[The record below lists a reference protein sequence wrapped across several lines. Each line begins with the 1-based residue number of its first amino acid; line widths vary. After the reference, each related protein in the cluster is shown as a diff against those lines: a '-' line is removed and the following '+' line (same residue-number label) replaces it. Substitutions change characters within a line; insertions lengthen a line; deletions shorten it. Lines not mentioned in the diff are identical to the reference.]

1 MPEVS
6 ASREAAQFTGGHQP
20 SSPQLANRSTAP
32 GAVFARLSQTAA
44 NGLFAGAQSGSSQL
58 PPSSDY
64 PPSSKPLYP
73 TDRREYFDRATQY
86 AGAPSYKRTVP
97 GLRAPS
103 SPPGQPGP
111 ARSQATT
118 PQTTPSTK
126 PQNPAESFVVLTQ
139 SQVFAPPPS
148 ISRQSSTL
156 QLQQDRAEEEQEN
169 DQNALSLQ
177 VRRSEHLFEILSART
192 DIDYPMCDE
201 CSELLVE
208 GYSKR
213 LVNATRERDA
223 FVDFLKKVKEEVPTA
238 AEQEAQEKELR
249 TLEAEEEAALKE
261 LMGLEKERA
270 KVEEEIRRLEE
281 ESRELDLEEEEFW
294 RDRNAFTLQL
304 EDFQNQRDGVNLQ
317 YDHDSKQLEKLQR
330 TNVYNDSFNI
340 GHDGYFG
347 TINALRLG
355 RLPNQPVLPLEILTG
370 NETKFANDDFRL
382 NGQKSM
388 RPGAR
393 HCCC

>member
-1 MPEVS
+1 MQS
-6 ASREAAQFTGGHQP
+6 SRGSHRQQLTALAAG
-20 SSPQLANRSTAP
+20 SP
-32 GAVFARLSQTAA
+32 
-44 NGLFAGAQSGSSQL
+44 QL
-58 PPSSDY
+58 PPSPDY

-86 AGAPSYKRTVP
+86 AGAPSYKRTV
-97 GLRAPS
+97 LRAPS
-103 SPPGQPGP
+103 SPGQPGS
-111 ARSQATT
+111 ARSQAT
-118 PQTTPSTK
+118 PQTPSTK

-156 QLQQDRAEEEQEN
+156 QLQQDRAEEEQEH

-201 CSELLVE
+201 CSELLME
-208 GYSKR
+208 GFSKR

-249 TLEAEEEAALKE
+249 ALEAEEEAALKE

-270 KVEEEIRRLEE
+270 EVEEEIHRLEE

-355 RLPNQPVLPLEILTG
+355 RLPNQPVLHWSPDGERD
-370 NETKFANDDFRL
+370 EFAYDFRL

-393 HCCC
+393 HYCC